1 MPPFVFLF
9 QYNFDKT
16 IVDSG
21 TTNLRLPTKVFQ
33 EVKNKIAENTAV
45 RCLTLY
51 IAHRLTHYDRVTP
64 FSVMDLYQHWFG

>member
-33 EVKNKIAENTAV
+33 AVKNKIAENTAV
-45 RCLTLY
+45 RCTLFNSLWPSD
-51 IAHRLTHYDRVTP
+51 A
-64 FSVMDLYQHWFG
+64 F